1 MAKKDYE
8 EKIEEL
14 LEGSEKENVEVEIE
28 VKDTEQDLQDLVGVL
43 KSEMDDAKDFINQ
56 VGQERAESTEYYLG
70 NEPESTSSLQSEFIS
85 TDVRDTVLFM
95 LPQIMRTFF
104 GTKKVVE
111 FVPKGPEDIALAE
124 QQTDYINYLIQEKNP
139 GFQVLYSAFKDALVR
154 KTGFVKVFWDDSV
167 KATTHE
173 YTGLDPQSYQALV
186 LDPNV
191 EIVEESV
198 TMEKIIQIDPLSGEQ
213 VEMEIPAKY
222 DLVIR
227 RLKPK
232 DQVCI
237 EAVPPEEILIARHAR
252 TLEDASYVAHRMIK
266 SASELVAMGYDYD
279 EIEEYIGYTGSSL
292 DPEAFEEIEARNPFD
307 NMVYPD
313 RTDSGGKDAL
323 YIEHYINYDFDGDG
337 IDERI
342 RVCTIGNGLHVLNV
356 EQWDEL
362 PICMFCPDPEPHTAI
377 GSCPADYLKPIQA
390 AKSQIMRDTLDSL
403 GHSIFPR
410 MAVVEGQVN
419 IDDVLNTDIGQ
430 PIRVRA
436 PGMVQPFSVPFVG
449 KEAFP
454 VLGYLDESKENRTGV
469 SKASAGLNADALQS
483 STKAAVAATMSGAQG
498 RIELIC
504 RHFAEGG
511 LKDMF
516 KIVNNLVIKHQNAQD
531 VFRLNGKFI
540 PVDPRYWDSDK
551 DMIVNVAISKSS
563 DEEKFAVLTQVAGK
577 QEQIMQLLGPSNPLV
592 SLQQYANTLTKF
604 VELAGFK
611 DSSQF
616 FNAEVPPM
624 PPQPP
629 EEQKPDATE
638 MLAQAEAMK
647 AQVSAQ
653 KAMIDAETDRMKIIM
668 DDDRQRDIE
677 EAQIRLKAA
686 ELLAKYGTQVNIA
699 EINAIMERDRES
711 IRQNAKAQAQG
722 LFTGN
727 VPPQNL

>member
-1 MAKKDYE
+1 MAKKKYE
-8 EKIEEL
+8 EEVEESIEEVN
-14 LEGSEKENVEVEIE
+14 E
-28 VKDTEQDLQDLVGVL
+28 EQDLQDLVGTI
-43 KSEMDDAKDFINQ
+43 KAEMDDAKDFIHQ
-56 VGQERAESTEYYLG
+56 VGEERAESTEYYLG
-70 NEPESTSSLQSEFIS
+70 NEPESTSTLQSEFVS

-95 LPQIMRTFF
+95 LPSVMRTFF

-124 QQTDYINYLIQEKNP
+124 QQTDYVNYIVQQKNP

-154 KTGFVKVFWDDSV
+154 KTGFVKAFWDDSIT
-167 KATTHE
+167 ASTHE
-173 YTGLDPQSYQALV
+173 YTGLDPQSYQALI

-191 EIVEESV
+191 EIVKESITNEQMTVIDEVTGEEI
-198 TMEKIIQIDPLSGEQ
+198 TQEF
-213 VEMEIPAKY
+213 PASY
-222 DLVIR
+222 DLTIR

-237 EAVPPEEILIARHAR
+237 EAIPPEEVLISRHAR
-252 TLEDASYVAHRMIK
+252 DLQTASYVAHRMIK
-266 SASELVAMGYDYD
+266 SVSDLVAMGYDQE
-279 EIEEYIGYTGSSL
+279 EIEEYANHSGSAL
-292 DPEAFEEIEARNPFD
+292 DAEAFDEIEARNPFD
-307 NMVYPD
+307 NMIYPD
-313 RTDSGGKDAL
+313 RSDTGGKDVL
-323 YIEHYINYDFDGDG
+323 YIEHYLYYDFDDDG

-342 RVCTIGNGLHVLNV
+342 RVCTIGDGLHVLNV
-356 EQWDEL
+356 EQWDDL
-362 PICMFCPDPEPHTAI
+362 PIVMFCPDPEPHTAI

-454 VLGYLDESKENRTGV
+454 VLGYLDETKENRTGV

-511 LKDMF
+511 MKELF
-516 KIVNNLVIKHQNAQD
+516 TLVNNLIIKNQNAQD

-540 PVDPRYWDSDK
+540 PVDPRYWDTNK
-551 DMIVNVAISKSS
+551 DIIVNVAISKSS
-563 DEEKFAVLTQVAGK
+563 DEEKFGILAQLAGK
-577 QEQIMQLLGPSNPLV
+577 QEQILAQLGPNNPLV
-592 SLQQYANTLTKF
+592 SLQQYSNTLSRMI
-604 VELAGFK
+604 EMAGFK
-611 DSSQF
+611 DPESF
-616 FNAEVPPM
+616 INTEVPPM
-624 PPQPP
+624 PPQPQ
-629 EEQKPDATE
+629 EQKPDAAAL
-638 MLAQAEAMK
+638 LAQAEAQK
-647 AQVSAQ
+647 AQVQAQ
-653 KAMIDAETDRMKIIM
+653 KAIIDAETDRMKIIM

-686 ELLAKYGTQVNIA
+686 ELMAKYGTQVNIA
-699 EINAIMERDRES
+699 EINAIMERDRET
-711 IRQNAKAQAQG
+711 IRQTAKAQSQG

-727 VPPQNL
+727 VPTQNL

>member
-1 MAKKDYE
+1 MAKK
-8 EKIEEL
+8 KV
-14 LEGSEKENVEVEIE
+14 KEIE
-28 VKDTEQDLQDLVGVL
+28 AEIEMQVDEESSMIDLVGVI
-43 KSEMDDAKDFINQ
+43 KSEMDDAKDFIHQ
-56 VGQERAESTEYYLG
+56 VGEERAESTEYYLG
-70 NEPESTSSLQSEFIS
+70 SEPEATSTLQSEFIS

-95 LPQIMRTFF
+95 LPSIMRTFF

-111 FVPKGPEDIALAE
+111 FVPNGPEDIPLAE
-124 QQTDYINYLIQEKNP
+124 QQTDYINYIVQQKNQ
-139 GFQVLYSAFKDALVR
+139 GFNVLYSAFKDALVR
-154 KTGFVKVFWDDSV
+154 KTGFVKGFWDDSIT
-167 KATTHE
+167 ASTHE
-173 YTGLDPQSYQALV
+173 YTGLDPQAYQALV

-198 TMEKIIQIDPLSGEQ
+198 TMQSITTVDPVSGEEVTQ
-213 VEMEIPAKY
+213 EIPAMY
-222 DLVIR
+222 DITIR
-227 RLKPK
+227 RVKAK
-232 DQVCI
+232 NQVCL
-237 EAVPPEEILIARHAR
+237 EAIPPEEVLISRHAR
-252 TLEDASYVAHRMIK
+252 DIKSASYVAHRMIK
-266 SASELVAMGYDYD
+266 SVSELVAMGYDAD
-279 EIEEYIGYTGSSL
+279 EIEEYASYAGTAL
-292 DPEAFEEIEARNPFD
+292 DPESYDEQQARNPFD

-313 RTDSGGKDAL
+313 RNDSGGKDVL
-323 YIEHYINYDFDGDG
+323 YIEHYLFYDFDGDG

-342 RVCTIGNGLHVLNV
+342 RVCTIGDGLHILNV
-356 EQWDEL
+356 EQWDDL
-362 PICMFCPDPEPHTAI
+362 PIVMFCPDPEPHTAI

-511 LKDMF
+511 MKDLF
-516 KIVNNLVIKHQNAQD
+516 TLVNNLVIKHQNAQD
-531 VFRLNGKFI
+531 VFRLNGKFV

-551 DMIVNVAISKSS
+551 DLVCNVAISKSS
-563 DEEKFAVLTQVAGK
+563 DEEKFAILGSLAGK
-577 QEQIMQLLGPSNPLV
+577 QEQILQTLGPSNPMV
-592 SLQQYANTLTKF
+592 SLQQYSNTLARMI
-604 VELAGFK
+604 EMAGFK
-611 DSSQF
+611 DPESF
-616 FNAEVPPM
+616 INTEVPPL
-624 PPQPP
+624 PPTPQ
-629 EEQKPDATE
+629 ETKPDAAE
-638 MLAQAEAMK
+638 LLAQAEAQK
-647 AQVSAQ
+647 AQVQAQ
-653 KAMIDAETDRMKIIM
+653 KAIIDAETDRMKIIM

-686 ELLAKYGTQVNIA
+686 ELIGKYGTQVNIA
-699 EINAIMERDRES
+699 EINAIMERDRET
-711 IRQNAKAQAQG
+711 IRQSAKDQAQG

-727 VPPQNL
+727 VQQNI

>member
-1 MAKKDYE
+1 MAKK
-8 EKIEEL
+8 KV
-14 LEGSEKENVEVEIE
+14 KEIE
-28 VKDTEQDLQDLVGVL
+28 AEIEMQLDEESSMIDLVGVI
-43 KSEMDDAKDFINQ
+43 KSEMDDAKDFIHQ
-56 VGQERAESTEYYLG
+56 VGEERSESTEYYLG
-70 NEPESTSSLQSEFIS
+70 SEPEATSTLQSEFIS

-95 LPQIMRTFF
+95 LPSIMRTFF

-111 FVPKGPEDIALAE
+111 FVPNGPEDIPLAE
-124 QQTDYINYLIQEKNP
+124 QQTDYINYIVQQKNQ
-139 GFQVLYSAFKDALVR
+139 GFNVMYSAFKDALVR
-154 KTGFVKVFWDDSV
+154 KTGFVKGFWDDSIT
-167 KATTHE
+167 ASTHE

-198 TMEKIIQIDPLSGEQ
+198 TMETITTLDPVSGEEVTQ
-213 VEMEIPAKY
+213 EIPAMY
-222 DLVIR
+222 DITIR
-227 RLKPK
+227 RVKAK
-232 DQVCI
+232 NQVCL
-237 EAVPPEEILIARHAR
+237 EAIPPEEVLISRHAR
-252 TLEDASYVAHRMIK
+252 DIKSASYVAHRMIK
-266 SASELVAMGYDYD
+266 SVSELVAMGYDQD
-279 EIEEYIGYTGSSL
+279 EIEEYASYAGTAL
-292 DPEAFEEIEARNPFD
+292 DPESYDEQQARNPFD

-313 RTDSGGKDAL
+313 RNDSGGKDVL
-323 YIEHYINYDFDGDG
+323 YIEHYLFYDFDGDG

-342 RVCTIGNGLHVLNV
+342 RVCTVGDGLHVLNV
-356 EQWDEL
+356 EQWDDL
-362 PICMFCPDPEPHTAI
+362 PIVMFCPDPEPHTAI

-511 LKDMF
+511 MKDLF
-516 KIVNNLVIKHQNAQD
+516 TLINNLVIKHQNSQD

-540 PVDPRYWDSDK
+540 PVDPRYWNADK
-551 DMIVNVAISKSS
+551 DLIVNVAISKSS
-563 DEEKFAVLTQVAGK
+563 DEEKFAILGSLANK
-577 QEQIMQLLGPSNPLV
+577 QEQILQTLGANNPMV
-592 SLQQYANTLTKF
+592 SLQQYSNTLSRMI
-604 VELAGFK
+604 EMAGFK
-611 DSSQF
+611 DPESF
-616 FNAEVPPM
+616 INTEVPPM
-624 PPQPP
+624 PPAP
-629 EEQKPDATE
+629 EQTKPDATE
-638 MLAQAEAMK
+638 ILAQAEA
-647 AQVSAQ
+647 Q
-653 KAMIDAETDRMKIIM
+653 KAIIDAETDRMKIIM
-668 DDDRQRDIE
+668 DDDRNRDE
-677 EAQIRLKAA
+677 AEAQIRLKAA

-699 EINAIMERDRES
+699 EINAIMERDRET
-711 IRQNAKAQAQG
+711 IRQTAKDQAQG

-727 VPPQNL
+727 VPQNI